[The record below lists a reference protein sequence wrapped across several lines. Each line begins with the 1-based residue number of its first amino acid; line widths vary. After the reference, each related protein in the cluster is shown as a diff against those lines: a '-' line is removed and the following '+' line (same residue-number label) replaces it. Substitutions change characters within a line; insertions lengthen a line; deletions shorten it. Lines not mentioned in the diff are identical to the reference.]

1 VTVWDGAQNKL
12 SPKFYGPYE
21 IIEKIGALAYRLQLQ
36 LPARARI
43 HNMFHAAFLKKAV
56 GALQLEIPPL
66 PPIVRVGQCHNRRRP
81 SEHALPLILGKF

>member
-43 HNMFHAAFLKKAV
+43 HNVFHVAFLKKAV
-56 GALQLEIPPL
+56 GALPLEMPPL
-66 PPIVRVGQCHNRRRP
+66 PPIVRGLVVPQ
-81 SEHALPLILGKF
+81 SEQAIKALPLILEKF